1 MDIPAVMTMKRYL
14 SLAGLVTAAA
24 LSACDYEKN
33 QVQDIAGPAPSARI
47 KFFNFGVGTPGVN
60 FYANDRKMT
69 AISSA
74 TGAESTTGVAQGLAA
89 SGGFYNGIEPG
100 TYAVTGK
107 IAATTDK
114 DLAISNVSA
123 TIAAGKAYS
132 YYISGIYSTTAKTA
146 DAFIVEDAIPAQDYA
161 VAYVRF
167 VNAISNSQ
175 PMTLS
180 IKNAETAAVTAIGS
194 AVAYKS
200 GGAFVAVPPGVYDLS
215 TRVTGAS
222 TDAITRTAV
231 TFTDG
236 RIYTIASRGDI
247 TVTGTTSAN
256 RPQLDNTANF

>member
-1 MDIPAVMTMKRYL
+1 MTIKRYL

-24 LSACDYEKN
+24 LSACDFEKN
-33 QVQDIAGPAPSARI
+33 AVQDIAGPAPASRI
-47 KFFNFGVGTPGVN
+47 KFFNFGVSTPGVN

-69 AISSA
+69 AITSA
-74 TGAESTTGVAQGLAA
+74 TGAESTTGVASGLAA

-123 TIAAGKAYS
+123 TIASGKFYS
-132 YYISGIYSTTAKTA
+132 YFISGIYNTTAKTA
-146 DAFIVEDAIPAQDYA
+146 DAFIVEDPVPAQDFS

-175 PMTLS
+175 PMVLS
-180 IKNAETAAVTAIGS
+180 LRNTATTTVTAIGG
-194 AVAYKS
+194 AVAYK
-200 GGAFVAVPPGVYDLS
+200 GAGAFVAVPEGVYDLS

-231 TFTDG
+231 TFLEG
-236 RIYTIASRGDI
+236 RVYTIASRGDI
-247 TVTGTTSAN
+247 TVTSTTAAT